1 MNRSLLLFL
10 LPLIII
16 PGRAQEI
23 PGDSILT
30 LRMKFLEYAIQKDS
44 KAGNI
49 WWTGWLA
56 GYSTATVVQTGIG
69 LAADE
74 KALRQDM
81 YLGAATTLLG
91 AAGQLIAPMVK
102 TGIGSTAQSFSS
114 GSAPSSERVK
124 KYEDLLEQLAAR
136 EKEGRAWE
144 THALAGAVNLGSGLI
159 TWFGFKRDV
168 WAGLGNFAL
177 NTCITEA
184 QIWSQ
189 PMKARKDLKYYRD
202 LYLDPTH
209 PYFPDQNRVRLT
221 AYAGPGIISLRITF

>member
-10 LPLIII
+10 LLLFII
-16 PGRAQEI
+16 PARAQVI
-23 PGDSILT
+23 PGDSL
-30 LRMKFLEYAIQKDS
+30 LNVRMKFLGSSIQKDS

-56 GYSTATVVQTGIG
+56 GYSAATLVQTGIG

-91 AAGQLIAPMVK
+91 AAGQLITPMVK
-102 TGIGSTAQSFSS
+102 TDKIHSAEFGNS
-114 GSAPSSERVK
+114 GNPPSQEQLQQ
-124 KYEDLLEQLAAR
+124 YENLLEKLAAR
-136 EKEGRAWE
+136 EKAGRSWE
-144 THALAGAVNLGSGLI
+144 THAVAGVVNLGSGLI

-168 WAGLGNFAL
+168 WAGIGNFAL

-189 PMKARKDLKYYRD
+189 PMKARRDLKRYND
-202 LYLDPTH
+202 LYLNPANA
-209 PYFPDQNRVRLT
+209 YLSDQNRVRLT
-221 AYAGPGIISLRITF
+221 AIAGPGIISLRITF